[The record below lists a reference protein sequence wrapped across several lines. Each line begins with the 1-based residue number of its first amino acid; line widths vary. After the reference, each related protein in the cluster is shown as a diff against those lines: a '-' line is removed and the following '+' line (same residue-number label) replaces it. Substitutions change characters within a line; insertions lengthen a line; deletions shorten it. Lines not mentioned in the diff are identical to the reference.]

1 MKRLLD
7 WAGEAAQWITLIG
20 GFALFCFLVVPE
32 LDARFGQW
40 WLLVLIVVFAFWDNF
55 LRR

>member
-1 MKRLLD
+1 VKRLLD

-32 LDARFGQW
+32 LDARFGLW
-40 WLLVLIVVFAFWDNF
+40 WLLVLIVVFALWDNF